1 MMKNIIYHNDKAY
14 VVCGVLKAHQVSNA
28 NGLVNMEILKLWR
41 DHLGGD
47 HVIKQNDSYTV
58 LETIQDI
65 DYEDLVYTDESIV

>member
-14 VVCGVLKAHQVSNA
+14 VVLMELKAHQVSNA

-65 DYEDLVYTDESIV
+65 DYEDIVYADELVK

>member
-14 VVCGVLKAHQVSNA
+14 VVLMDLKGHQVSNS
-28 NGLVNMEILKLWR
+28 NGTINMEVLKAWR

-65 DYEDLVYTDESIV
+65 EYEDIVYTDDDIK